1 MRDNVFVLGIDT
13 SNYKT
18 SAAVVASDG
27 SILADSRK
35 LLNVKKGE
43 RGLRQSEALFQHVEN
58 LPEVLDAVYAAL
70 EGAAANGSKPEI
82 AAVAVSSKPRPV
94 DGSYMPCFNAG
105 LTVAKS
111 VAGALG
117 VPCFETSHQ
126 EGHIAAIAGSF
137 SDAIGAKDAALPKE
151 FLSLHLSGG
160 TCELLSV
167 KDRLSDT
174 GAYDIEIVGGSKDI
188 SFGQVIDRVGVTLG
202 MEFPAGAYM
211 DEIAMKE
218 AAVRGPHLRYEP
230 CLTGVRVSDA
240 YFNLSGLETQA
251 QKQAQIIAQRLL
263 DTEGMGDHADD
274 SAIILELFD
283 RITTCIEKMTL
294 QGIEKT
300 GLKTVLFA
308 GGVSSS
314 KYISKRLTDFAD
326 DRGYSF
332 VFGDQKLSSDNAVGV
347 ARIGA
352 KRLQANK

>member
-1 MRDNVFVLGIDT
+1 MQDKAYVLGIDT

-18 SAAVVASDG
+18 SAALVALDG

-58 LPEVLDAVYAAL
+58 LPDVLSSVYEAFDV
-70 EGAAANGSKPEI
+70 GGYGRPVPGI
-82 AAVAVSSKPRPV
+82 AAVAVSTRPRPV

-105 LTVAKS
+105 TTVAKS
-111 VAGALG
+111 IAGALN

-126 EGHIAAIAGSF
+126 EGHIAAIAGGI
-137 SDAIGAKDAALPKE
+137 DALPE
-151 FLSLHLSGG
+151 NFLSLHLSGG

-167 KDRLSDT
+167 GDKIRES
-174 GAYDIEIVGGSKDI
+174 GAYEIEIVGGSKDI

-211 DEIAMKE
+211 DEIAVKE
-218 AAVRGPHLRYEP
+218 TSVRGSVLRYEP

-251 QKQAQIIAQRLL
+251 QKQAQTIAQRLL
-263 DTEGMGDHADD
+263 SAHEAGEQADD

-314 KYISKRLTDFAD
+314 KYISRRLIDFAD

-332 VFGDQKLSSDNAVGV
+332 IFGDQTLSSDNAVGV

-352 KRLQANK
+352 RLLQTKR

>member
-1 MRDNVFVLGIDT
+1 MQDKAYVLGIDT

-18 SAAVVASDG
+18 SAALVSIDG
-27 SILADSRK
+27 SIRADSRK

-58 LPEVLDAVYAAL
+58 LPGVLENVYAEL
-70 EGAAANGSKPEI
+70 EKQRAADPAAHI
-82 AAVAVSSKPRPV
+82 AAVCVSTRPRPV
-94 DGSYMPCFNAG
+94 PGSYMPCFNAG
-105 LTVAKS
+105 RTVAQS
-111 VAGALG
+111 IAGALN

-126 EGHIAAIAGSF
+126 EGHIAAIAGSVA
-137 SDAIGAKDAALPKE
+137 SAAASANGLPQE

-167 KDRLSDT
+167 SERLQEK

-202 MEFPAGAYM
+202 MEFPAGEYM
-211 DEIAMKE
+211 DEIAVKE
-218 AAVRGPHLRYEP
+218 AAVRGRSSRYEP
-230 CLTGVRVSDA
+230 CLTGVKVSDA
-240 YFNLSGLETQA
+240 FFNLSGLETQA
-251 QKQAQIIAQRLL
+251 QLVAEKITQRLI
-263 DTEGMGDHADD
+263 DTEDVSEHADN

-283 RITTCIEKMTL
+283 RIVTCIEKMTV
-294 QGIEKT
+294 QGIGKT

-314 KYISKRLTDFAD
+314 RYISKRLIDFAD
-326 DRGYSF
+326 DRGYYF
-332 VFGDQKLSSDNAVGV
+332 IFGDQKLSSDNAVGV

-352 KRLQANK
+352 RLLQR